1 MEVLNS
7 SVGYTA
13 SYVTRDVCYA
23 LGRFHLCAYFFFILL
38 FFKLKAFI
46 FTFSLYAEMCIL
58 YIKFELFPSTFAHLL
73 FELKASI
80 KKVHA
85 YN

>member
-1 MEVLNS
+1 MLHMMFVMPWVDS
-7 SVGYTA
+7 ICVHT
-13 SYVTRDVCYA
+13 
-23 LGRFHLCAYFFFILL
+23 FFILL

-80 KKVHA
+80 EKVHA